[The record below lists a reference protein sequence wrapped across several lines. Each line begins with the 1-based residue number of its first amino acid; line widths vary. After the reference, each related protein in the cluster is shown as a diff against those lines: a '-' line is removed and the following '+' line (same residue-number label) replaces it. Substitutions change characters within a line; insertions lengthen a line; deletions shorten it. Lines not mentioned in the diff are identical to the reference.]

1 MERLG
6 NTRPSGLHA
15 GNLRAWGMLFA
26 VAGIIGRSILQNQ
39 MLGVGVLSAEDLVQM
54 MQSSQE
60 AFIIA
65 TIALV
70 LQAVETVAVP
80 IFVFLLAEGFSHT
93 SNWKKYILRVAAMA
107 VLTEIPYDIAMNG
120 KILEFGAQNPVLGL
134 VLCMVLLYLY
144 RRFAGKKLICVI
156 MTLAGFLWG
165 IMLKIDHSVPMMLML
180 CIIYLFRNK
189 RMYMGFS
196 GVAMAAACMVV
207 SPFYL
212 AAAMGFLAIHF
223 YNGEPGEG
231 NRVVNYLFYP
241 VCLLVIGL
249 AAMYVF

>member
-80 IFVFLLAEGFSHT
+80 IFVFLLVEGFSHT

-196 GVAMAAACMVV
+196 GVAMAAACMVI

>member
-1 MERLG
+1 
-6 NTRPSGLHA
+6 
-15 GNLRAWGMLFA
+15 
-26 VAGIIGRSILQNQ
+26 
-39 MLGVGVLSAEDLVQM
+39 M
-54 MQSSQE
+54 MQSSRE

-65 TIALV
+65 TIALI

-93 SNWKKYILRVAAMA
+93 SNWKKYMLRVAVMA
-107 VLTEIPYDIAMNG
+107 VLTEIPYDIAMSG
-120 KILEFGAQNPVLGL
+120 KILEFGAQNPVMGL
-134 VLCMVLLYLY
+134 VLCMFLLYLY

-156 MTLAGFLWG
+156 MTLAGLLWG
-165 IMLKIDHSVPMMLML
+165 TMLKIDHSVPMMLML

-189 RMYMGFS
+189 RMFMGFS
-196 GVAMAAACMVV
+196 GVAMAAVCMVV

-241 VCLLVIGL
+241 VALLAIGL
-249 AAMYVF
+249 VAMFAI

>member
-26 VAGIIGRSILQNQ
+26 VAGIVGRSILQNQ
-39 MLGVGVLSAEDLVQM
+39 MLGVGVLSAEKLVQM

-65 TIALV
+65 TIALI

-80 IFVFLLAEGFSHT
+80 IFVFLLVEGFCHT
-93 SNWKKYILRVAAMA
+93 SNWKKYMLRVAAMA

-249 AAMYVF
+249 AAMYAF

>member
-80 IFVFLLAEGFSHT
+80 IFVFLLVEGFSHT

-107 VLTEIPYDIAMNG
+107 VLTEPLPFVPTTWT
-120 KILEFGAQNPVLGL
+120 KRSL
-134 VLCMVLLYLY
+134 
-144 RRFAGKKLICVI
+144 
-156 MTLAGFLWG
+156 LWG
-165 IMLKIDHSVPMMLML
+165 LSTSSRRRLILS
-180 CIIYLFRNK
+180 
-189 RMYMGFS
+189 
-196 GVAMAAACMVV
+196 
-207 SPFYL
+207 
-212 AAAMGFLAIHF
+212 
-223 YNGEPGEG
+223 
-231 NRVVNYLFYP
+231 
-241 VCLLVIGL
+241 
-249 AAMYVF
+249 